1 MQATKKGLLNVFYG
15 LLGQII
21 TICLG
26 IIIPRLV
33 LVSYGSEV
41 NGLLT
46 STTQIFLYFTL
57 FEAGVGVASL
67 QALYAPV
74 AKEDKGAIQ
83 GIIAATHRFYVK
95 TGVLYALA
103 VVVMAFVYPF
113 LVKTELSYWLI
124 VTVILL
130 GGLGNCLNFL
140 YQGKYKILMQA
151 EGYLYIST
159 NLTTIFNIAVNVVK
173 AILLVLGYNVI
184 MVQLSFFI
192 INILQMLLYS
202 IYIRKHYSW
211 IDLKARPDNQAISQK
226 SATMVHQVS
235 SMIFYNTDVFLLTVL
250 TQDLKIVS
258 IYTMYNTIVSMVT
271 TMINQVAI
279 GFDFRL
285 GQMYNTDKK
294 QYFQLHHIFEIAYL
308 VLVFSAM
315 TIVYIFILPFMR
327 LYTAGVDDVNYINEW
342 YPLIFVIVPLL
353 SYGRLAANNIINY
366 AGHFEKTKW
375 RAVLESLIN
384 IVVSVIGILK
394 FGIFGA
400 LIGTIA
406 ASLYRTNDMIL
417 YAYKYL
423 IKDKPWKTYKR
434 WVACFGIFFA
444 VVYFINQDNV
454 MFDSYPRILLYG
466 CLYGIGCVLVYVAIQ
481 AIINPKELKT
491 LVEILK
497 GYYYNWRESKNTSKE

>member
-1 MQATKKGLLNVFYG
+1 MQATKKGVLNVFYG

-46 STTQIFLYFTL
+46 STTQIFLYFSL

-95 TGVLYALA
+95 TGILYAVA

-113 LVKTELSYWLI
+113 IVKSELSYWTI
-124 VTVILL
+124 VVVILF

-151 EGYLYIST
+151 EGYLYVST
-159 NLTTIFNIAVNVVK
+159 NITTIFNVAVNVVK

-184 MVQLSFFI
+184 IVQLSFFI
-192 INILQMLLYS
+192 INILQMLLYHF
-202 IYIRKHYSW
+202 YIRKHYSW
-211 IDLKARPDNQAISQK
+211 IDLKAEPDNKAIAQK
-226 SATMVHQVS
+226 GATMIHQVS
-235 SMIFYNTDVFLLTVL
+235 SMIFFNTDVFLLTIL
-250 TQDLKIVS
+250 TGDLKIVS

-271 TMINQVAI
+271 TMINQVAT

-294 QYFQLHHIFEIAYL
+294 QYFQLHHVFEITYL
-308 VLVFSAM
+308 ILVFSAM
-315 TIVYIFILPFMR
+315 TVVYIFILPFMR

-353 SYGRLAANNIINY
+353 SYGRLASSNIINY
-366 AGHFEKTKW
+366 AGHFDKTKW
-375 RAVLESLIN
+375 RAVLESVIN
-384 IVVSVIGILK
+384 IVVSIIGILK

-400 LIGTIA
+400 LLGTIV

-423 IKDKPWKTYKR
+423 IKDNPWKTYKR
-434 WVACFGIFFA
+434 WIACFAVFFLT
-444 VVYFINQDNV
+444 VRYINQDNV
-454 MFDSYPRILLYG
+454 IFSSYPRILLYG
-466 CLYGIGCVLVYVAIQ
+466 CVYGIGCVLVYLAVQ

-491 LVEILK
+491 LVDIIK
-497 GYYYNWRESKNTSKE
+497 GYYYNWRGSKE